1 MNYPRLRYLAAIGL
15 LSAAPVVWAESASLK
30 DIMQQLENSWL
41 ELNSALLREDLTAAA
56 VAAIAIA
63 DHPKPDA
70 SERLRV
76 LTLVGDR
83 AAEFRSWDNVVHNA
97 ASELAHAAGENDST
111 TAQSAYHKVLDGCLG
126 CHRAFR
132 PKFRGNR

>member
-15 LSAAPVVWAESASLK
+15 LSAAPLVQAESTPLK
-30 DIMQQLENSWL
+30 DIMQQLEGSWL
-41 ELNSALLREDLTAAA
+41 KLNSALLREDLTAAA
-56 VAAIAIA
+56 VAAVAIA

-76 LTLVGDR
+76 LALVGDR
-83 AAEFRSWDNVVHNA
+83 AAEFRNWDSVVHDA
-97 ASELAHAAGENDST
+97 ASELARAARENDNK
-111 TAQSAYHKVLDGCLG
+111 AVQRAYHKAFDGCLG

-132 PKFRGNR
+132 HKFRDDQ